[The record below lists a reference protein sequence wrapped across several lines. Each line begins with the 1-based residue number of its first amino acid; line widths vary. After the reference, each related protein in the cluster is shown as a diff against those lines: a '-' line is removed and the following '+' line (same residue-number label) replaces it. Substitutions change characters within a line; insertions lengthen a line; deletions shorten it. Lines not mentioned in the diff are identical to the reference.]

1 MLLIADEVQ
10 CGNGRTGKFCGYMN
24 YGITPDIVT
33 TAKGLGG
40 GLPIGA
46 TLLGDKVEHVFTPG
60 THGSTF
66 GGNPIVCAGAI
77 SIINRIDDALLE
89 GVCRK
94 SEYIINKLSG
104 APGVNGISGLGLML
118 GIDTYGDASDVIR
131 FAMEGGVLP
140 LKAKN
145 KVRLLPALNIP
156 DDILARAVD
165 IIADACAKAA
175 AIKNA

>member
-1 MLLIADEVQ
+1 
-10 CGNGRTGKFCGYMN
+10 MN

-46 TLLGDKVEHVFTPG
+46 TLLGDKVEHVFTPER
-60 THGSTF
+60 TASTF

-104 APGVNGISGLGLML
+104 SGCQGYQRSRSSCLV
-118 GIDTYGDASDVIR
+118 IDTYG
-131 FAMEGGVLP
+131 
-140 LKAKN
+140 
-145 KVRLLPALNIP
+145 
-156 DDILARAVD
+156 
-165 IIADACAKAA
+165 
-175 AIKNA
+175 